1 MWTNKESFAVKD
13 GLEGLTKKESKLAS
27 YWNTPFKK
35 LCLGMAVNGEIKWMK
50 LDNEA
55 SSLYGVIADEQFRA
69 TSARKA
75 TWLSMIAGSNLQEN
89 CNVEGFN
96 VREPNSQ
103 IKSPHRFV
111 RIGFVAN
118 NEDDCDTCDSWI
130 GFGDY
135 SIGCGSNTIRAFG
148 YIFVQ

>member
-1 MWTNKESFAVKD
+1 MSKVLTSESQID
-13 GLEGLTKKESKLAS
+13 L
-27 YWNTPFKK
+27 
-35 LCLGMAVNGEIKWMK
+35 
-50 LDNEA
+50 
-55 SSLYGVIADEQFRA
+55 
-69 TSARKA
+69 
-75 TWLSMIAGSNLQEN
+75 
-89 CNVEGFN
+89 
-96 VREPNSQ
+96 

-111 RIGFVAN
+111 CIGFVAN